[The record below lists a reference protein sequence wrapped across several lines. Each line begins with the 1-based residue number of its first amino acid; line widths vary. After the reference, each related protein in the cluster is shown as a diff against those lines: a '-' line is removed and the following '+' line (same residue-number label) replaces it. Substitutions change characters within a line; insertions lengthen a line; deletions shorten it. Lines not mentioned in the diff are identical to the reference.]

1 MEKTQAPTNKSV
13 ELVTS
18 QDILKAYGI
27 LSQVV
32 NETPLQR
39 DAYLSERYNC
49 EVYLKR
55 EDLQVVRSFKLRGAY
70 YAISQLSA
78 DERNRGV
85 VCASAGNHAQGVA
98 FTADLLGVHATI
110 FMPKTTPRQKID
122 QVKYFGK
129 DSINIQLVGDTYDQ
143 ASAQAHIFCD
153 EEGAVFVNAFNDLPL
168 IAGQGTVAAEIYQQF
183 KMIHEQPAYIFSAI
197 GGGGLI
203 SGVSAF
209 SKAVS
214 PETEIIGVEP
224 AGAASMQAALKNGG
238 PIDLEEIDKFVD
250 GAAVGR
256 VGENSYNHAKNFVD
270 DYVTIEEG
278 AVCTTIM
285 DMYTRSAI
293 VAEPA
298 GALSISALEAYQDKI
313 KGKVVVCI
321 ISGGNNDIN
330 RMAEIEERSLIY
342 EGYKHFFLLD
352 FPQRAGALK
361 EFVTDIMGPGDDI
374 VRFEYTKKIN
384 RGSGP
389 VVVGIDLADRST
401 LKRLLDRIQAFD
413 PNYVYLNEN
422 QMLYSLLV

>member
-1 MEKTQAPTNKSV
+1 MENEQTLVQDKP
-13 ELVTS
+13 ELVSS
-18 QDILKAYGI
+18 QDILKAFGI

-39 DAYLSERYNC
+39 DSYLSERYDC
-49 EVYLKR
+49 DVYLKR

-70 YAISQLSA
+70 YAISQLTPE
-78 DERNRGV
+78 ERSRGV

-98 FTADLLGVHATI
+98 FTADLLGVKATI
-110 FMPKTTPRQKID
+110 FMPQTTPRQKID

-129 DSINIQLVGDTYDQ
+129 DSVKIQLVGDTFDES
-143 ASAQAHIFCD
+143 AAQANIFCE

-168 IAGQGTVAAEIYQQF
+168 IAGQGTVAAEFYQQF
-183 KMIHEQPAYIFSAI
+183 KVIHEQPDYIFSAI

-209 SKAVS
+209 SKEVS
-214 PETEIIGVEP
+214 PETQIIGVEP
-224 AGAASMQAALKNGG
+224 AGAASMQAAIENGG
-238 PIDLEEIDKFVD
+238 PIDLKTIDKFVD

-256 VGENSYNHAKNFVD
+256 VGQNSYNHAKAYVD
-270 DYVTIEEG
+270 DYVTIDEG

-298 GALSISALEAYQDKI
+298 GALSISALEAYRDKI

-361 EFVTDIMGPGDDI
+361 EFVTDIIGPGDDI
-374 VRFEYTKKIN
+374 NRFEYTKKIN
-384 RGSGP
+384 RGTGP

-401 LKRLLDRIQAFD
+401 LKRLLDRIEAFD
-413 PNYVYLNEN
+413 SNYVYLNEN